1 MNTASEAPWP
11 LGVSAA
17 QAVAAP
23 ASRMPKDG
31 KNHRAINMFGRIGAR
46 SGPAGEPGT
55 QASDNRG
62 TGRWFRVGMQ
72 LLIIR
77 NKVSVVATETV
88 WCTLMLVPPSKTELA
103 SAPVVSGGWRHARR
117 RPSLQEVFGSIATR
131 PTGSFW
137 RKLVSFLGPGYL
149 VAVGYMDPGNW
160 ATSLAGG
167 SKFGYALLTVALLS
181 NLMAILLQALCARL
195 GIGAGRDLAQACRD
209 AFPRAVSWP
218 LWLLSE
224 IAICATDLAEV
235 IGTAI
240 GLNLL
245 FGIPLELGVLITAL
259 DVFLILWMQNL
270 GFRWIEAFIVTLL
283 GVIAVC
289 FGIQIAMADPNWG
302 AVIRG
307 FAPTTEIVRNPDM
320 LYLAIGIIGAT
331 VMPHN
336 LYLHSGVVQ
345 TRRFGDS
352 VEDRREAIK
361 LATIDST
368 IALMFAL
375 TINASILILA
385 AATFN
390 KTGQTDVSERGDVH
404 KLLAPLLGAGIA
416 PSLFAIAL
424 LCCGL
429 NSTVTATLAGQIV
442 MEGFIDVRLP
452 PWARRLVTRA
462 IAIVPAAIVTIWYGE
477 AGTAKLLI
485 LSQVILGVALPFSIV
500 PLVMFTAD
508 RRKLGE
514 LVAPHWVTALA
525 AITAAILIAL
535 NFKLLYDIVF
545 G

>member
-1 MNTASEAPWP
+1 
-11 LGVSAA
+11 
-17 QAVAAP
+17 
-23 ASRMPKDG
+23 
-31 KNHRAINMFGRIGAR
+31 
-46 SGPAGEPGT
+46 
-55 QASDNRG
+55 
-62 TGRWFRVGMQ
+62 
-72 LLIIR
+72 
-77 NKVSVVATETV
+77 
-88 WCTLMLVPPSKTELA
+88 MLVPPSKTD
-103 SAPVVSGGWRHARR
+103 VVTEPATPGGWRRIR
-117 RPSLQEVFGSIATR
+117 ERPSLQEVFGTIATR
-131 PTGSFW
+131 PSGSFW

-167 SKFGYALLTVALLS
+167 SKFGYTLLTVALLS
-181 NLMAILLQALCARL
+181 NMMAILLQALCARL

-209 AFPRAVSWP
+209 AFPRAVSSP
-218 LWLLSE
+218 LWVLTE
-224 IAICATDLAEV
+224 VAICATDLAEV

-245 FGIPLELGVLITAL
+245 FNIPLEIGVIITAL

-270 GFRWIEAFIVTLL
+270 GFRWIEAFIVTLM
-283 GVIAVC
+283 GIIALC
-289 FGIQIAMADPNWG
+289 FAIQIAMANPEWG

-307 FAPTTEIVRNPDM
+307 FAPTTEILSNPDM

-345 TRRFGDS
+345 TRRFGDT
-352 VEDRREAIK
+352 VEDKREAIN

-375 TINASILILA
+375 LINASILILA

-390 KTGQTDVSERGDVH
+390 RVGKTDVAELDQAH
-404 KLLAPLLGAGIA
+404 AFLAPLLGSAIA
-416 PSLFAIAL
+416 PTLFGIAL
-424 LCCGL
+424 LCCGM
-429 NSTVTATLAGQIV
+429 NSTVTATLSGQIV
-442 MEGFIDVRLP
+442 MEGFIDIRLP
-452 PWARRLVTRA
+452 AWARRLTTRA

-485 LSQVILGVALPFSIV
+485 LSQVVLGLALPFSIV

-508 RRKLGE
+508 RRKMGE
-514 LVAPHWVTALA
+514 LVAARWVTALA
-525 AITAAILIAL
+525 ALTAALLIAL
-535 NFKLLYDIVF
+535 NMKLLYDQIF

>member
-1 MNTASEAPWP
+1 MFARRGAMQDPRP
-11 LGVSAA
+11 PAA
-17 QAVAAP
+17 
-23 ASRMPKDG
+23 K
-31 KNHRAINMFGRIGAR
+31 
-46 SGPAGEPGT
+46 
-55 QASDNRG
+55 
-62 TGRWFRVGMQ
+62 
-72 LLIIR
+72 
-77 NKVSVVATETV
+77 
-88 WCTLMLVPPSKTELA
+88 LA
-103 SAPVVSGGWRHARR
+103 QTGGWRRTR
-117 RPSLQEVFGSIATR
+117 DTPSLSEVFGSIATR
-131 PTGSFW
+131 PQGPLW
-137 RKLVSFLGPGYL
+137 RKLLAFLGPGYL

-160 ATSLAGG
+160 APSLAGG

-218 LWLLSE
+218 LWVLAE

-245 FGIPLELGVLITAL
+245 FGIPLEIGVLITAL
-259 DVFLILWMQNL
+259 DVFIILWMQNL
-270 GFRWIEAFIVTLL
+270 GFRWIEAFVVTLL
-283 GVIAVC
+283 GVITVC
-289 FGIQIAMADPNWG
+289 FAIQIAMADPQWG

-307 FAPTTEIVRNPDM
+307 FAPTTDIVTNPDM
-320 LYLAIGIIGAT
+320 LYLALGILGAT

-345 TRRFGDS
+345 TRRFGES
-352 VEDRREAIK
+352 VADRREAVK
-361 LATIDST
+361 LATVDST

-375 TINASILILA
+375 LINASILILA

-390 KTGQTDVSERGDVH
+390 KIGQTEVSELGEVH
-404 KLLAPLLGAGIA
+404 KLIAPLLGSAWA
-416 PSLFAIAL
+416 PTLFGIAL

-442 MEGFIDVRLP
+442 MEGFIDIRLP
-452 PWARRLVTRA
+452 PWARRLVTRS
-462 IAIVPAAIVTIWYGE
+462 IAIIPAAAVTIWFGE

-485 LSQVILGVALPFSIV
+485 LSQVILGLALPFAIV

-508 RRKLGE
+508 RAKMGE
-514 LVAPHWVTALA
+514 LVAPRWLTWASAL
-525 AITAAILIAL
+525 IAAILIVL
-535 NFKLLYDIVF
+535 NIKLLYDLIP

>member
-1 MNTASEAPWP
+1 MPTST
-11 LGVSAA
+11 
-17 QAVAAP
+17 P
-23 ASRMPKDG
+23 ATD
-31 KNHRAINMFGRIGAR
+31 
-46 SGPAGEPGT
+46 
-55 QASDNRG
+55 
-62 TGRWFRVGMQ
+62 
-72 LLIIR
+72 
-77 NKVSVVATETV
+77 
-88 WCTLMLVPPSKTELA
+88 VPFK
-103 SAPVVSGGWRHARR
+103 GGWRNPRL
-117 RPSLQEVFGSIATR
+117 RPSLAEVFGSISTR

-137 RKLVSFLGPGYL
+137 RKLTAFLGPGYL

-167 SKFGYALLTVALLS
+167 SKFGYTLLTVALLS

-209 AFPRAVSWP
+209 AFPRAVAWP
-218 LWLLSE
+218 LWVLAE

-245 FGIPLELGVLITAL
+245 FGIPLEIGVLITAL
-259 DVFLILWMQNL
+259 DVFVILWLQNL

-283 GVIAVC
+283 GVIAIC
-289 FGIQIAMADPNWG
+289 FAVQIAMADPDWG
-302 AVIRG
+302 AVIKG
-307 FAPTTEIVRNPDM
+307 FAPTTEIVTNPDM
-320 LYLAIGIIGAT
+320 LYIALGILGAT

-352 VEDRREAIK
+352 IADRREAIK
-361 LATIDST
+361 FATVDST

-375 TINASILILA
+375 LINASILILA

-390 KTGQTDVSERGDVH
+390 KVGKTDVAELEQVH
-404 KLLAPLLGAGIA
+404 SFLAPLLGSAMA
-416 PSLFAIAL
+416 PTLFGIAL

-442 MEGFIDVRLP
+442 MEGFIDIRLP

-477 AGTAKLLI
+477 KGTAQLLI
-485 LSQVILGVALPFSIV
+485 FSQVILSLQLPFAIV

-508 RRKLGE
+508 RRKMGE
-514 LVAPHWVTALA
+514 LVAPRWVTGLA
-525 AITAAILIAL
+525 ALTAIIIIAL
-535 NFKLLYDIVF
+535 NVKLLLDF
-545 G
+545 ARG

>member
-1 MNTASEAPWP
+1 
-11 LGVSAA
+11 
-17 QAVAAP
+17 
-23 ASRMPKDG
+23 
-31 KNHRAINMFGRIGAR
+31 
-46 SGPAGEPGT
+46 
-55 QASDNRG
+55 
-62 TGRWFRVGMQ
+62 
-72 LLIIR
+72 
-77 NKVSVVATETV
+77 
-88 WCTLMLVPPSKTELA
+88 MLVPTPSSEST
-103 SAPVVSGGWRHARR
+103 PRGGWRRDR
-117 RPSLQEVFGSIATR
+117 GRPALAEVFGSIATR
-131 PTGSFW
+131 PTGPLW
-137 RKLVSFLGPGYL
+137 RKLVAFLGPGYL

-195 GIGAGRDLAQACRD
+195 GIASGRDLAQACHD
-209 AFPRAVSWP
+209 SFPRVVSWP
-218 LWLLSE
+218 LWVITE
-224 IAICATDLAEV
+224 IAICSTDLAEV

-245 FGIPLELGVLITAL
+245 FGVPLEIGVLITAL
-259 DVFLILWMQNL
+259 DVFLILWLQNL

-289 FGIQIAMADPNWG
+289 FAIQIALADPQWG

-307 FAPTTEIVRNPDM
+307 FAPTTNILTNPDM

-352 VEDRREAIK
+352 IAEKREAIK

-368 IALMFAL
+368 IALTFAL
-375 TINASILILA
+375 LINASILILA

-390 KTGQTDVSERGDVH
+390 KTGQTEVSELGEVH
-404 KLLAPLLGAGIA
+404 KLIAPLLGSGMA
-416 PSLFAIAL
+416 PTLFAIAL

-442 MEGFIDVRLP
+442 MEGFIDIRLP
-452 PWARRLVTRA
+452 PWARRLVTRS
-462 IAIVPAAIVTIWYGE
+462 IAIVPAAGVTIWYGE

-485 LSQVILGVALPFSIV
+485 LSQVVLGLALPFSIV

-508 RRKLGE
+508 RAKLGE
-514 LVAPHWVTALA
+514 LVAPRWVTALA
-525 AITAAILIAL
+525 VITAVVLIVL
-535 NFKLLYDIVF
+535 NFKLLADLAF

>member
-1 MNTASEAPWP
+1 
-11 LGVSAA
+11 
-17 QAVAAP
+17 
-23 ASRMPKDG
+23 
-31 KNHRAINMFGRIGAR
+31 
-46 SGPAGEPGT
+46 
-55 QASDNRG
+55 
-62 TGRWFRVGMQ
+62 MQ
-72 LLIIR
+72 LQIIR
-77 NKVSVVATETV
+77 NKVSVVASETV
-88 WCTLMLVPPSKTELA
+88 WCTQMLVPPSKTKLA
-103 SAPVVSGGWRHARR
+103 SEPVVSGWRHARR

-167 SKFGYALLTVALLS
+167 SKFGYALLTVALVS

-195 GIGAGRDLAQACRD
+195 GIASGRDLAQACRD
-209 AFPRAVSWP
+209 AFPRWSSWP
-218 LWLLSE
+218 LWVVTE

-289 FGIQIAMADPNWG
+289 FGIQIALANPDWRG
-302 AVIRG
+302 VILG
-307 FAPTTEIVRNPDM
+307 FAPTIEIVKNPDM

-336 LYLHSGVVQ
+336 LFLHSGVVQ
-345 TRRFGDS
+345 TRRFGES
-352 VEDRREAIK
+352 VEDKREAIK

-368 IALMFAL
+368 VALMFAL
-375 TINASILILA
+375 LINAAILILA

-390 KTGQTDVSERGDVH
+390 KTGQTDVSELGEVH
-404 KLLAPLLGAGIA
+404 KLIAPLLRSGMA

-424 LCCGL
+424 LL
-429 NSTVTATLAGQIV
+429 P
-442 MEGFIDVRLP
+442 RLQ
-452 PWARRLVTRA
+452 W
-462 IAIVPAAIVTIWYGE
+462 
-477 AGTAKLLI
+477 
-485 LSQVILGVALPFSIV
+485 
-500 PLVMFTAD
+500 
-508 RRKLGE
+508 
-514 LVAPHWVTALA
+514 
-525 AITAAILIAL
+525 
-535 NFKLLYDIVF
+535 
-545 G
+545 